1 MSIKVRDVMRNVAI
15 AVREDASFAEIVR
28 TMRRYTLGAVS
39 VIDADGRP
47 VGVVSEDDLLLKE
60 MDPVRHSAPIFESRK
75 RREEHEKAA
84 AVTASALMSAPAIT
98 VTPGSPVRDA
108 ARLMHEKRIKQLPV
122 IDVVTGRIV
131 GTLHQSDVLRV
142 FTRSA
147 GELESDVRAVIGD
160 RTSVSV
166 SIAGAV
172 VRLSGRVTCGSEAVQ
187 LVEEIRRVEG
197 VIDVVSELT
206 YDRVDLIVVPPLL

>member
-1 MSIKVRDVMRNVAI
+1 MSIKVKDVMRNVAI

-28 TMRRYTLGAVS
+28 TMRRYTLGAIS

-60 MDPVRHSAPIFESRK
+60 TGPARHSTPIFENRK
-75 RREEHEKAA
+75 RRAEQEKAA
-84 AVTASALMSAPAIT
+84 AITASALMTTPAIT
-98 VTPGSPVRDA
+98 VTPGTPVRDA

-122 IDVVTGRIV
+122 IDVVTGRIT
-131 GTLHQSDVLRV
+131 GTLHRSDVLRV
-142 FTRSA
+142 FSRST
-147 GELESDVRAVIGD
+147 GELEREIRAVMGD
-160 RTSVSV
+160 LTSVSAGV
-166 SIAGAV
+166 SGGV
-172 VRLSGRVTCGSEAVQ
+172 VRLSGRVARASEAIQ

-206 YDRVDLIVVPPLL
+206 YDRADLVVVPPLL

>member
-1 MSIKVRDVMRNVAI
+1 MAIKVRDVMRNVAI

-39 VIDADGRP
+39 VIDTDGRP

-75 RREEHEKAA
+75 RREEHKRAA
-84 AVTASALMSAPAIT
+84 AVTASALMSTPAIT
-98 VTPGSPVRDA
+98 VTPATPVRDA

-122 IDVVTGRIV
+122 IDAVTGRIA

-166 SIAGAV
+166 SVSGGV
-172 VRLSGRVTCGSEAVQ
+172 VRLSGRMARGSEVTR
-187 LVEEIRRVEG
+187 LVEEIHQVEG

-206 YDRVDLIVVPPLL
+206 WDRGDLIVVPPLL

>member
-15 AVREDASFAEIVR
+15 AVGEDASFAEIVR
-28 TMRRYTLGAVS
+28 TMRRYGVGAVS
-39 VIDADGRP
+39 VVDADCRP

-60 MDPVRHSAPIFESRK
+60 VDPVRHGASIFESRK
-75 RREEHEKAA
+75 RREEREKAA
-84 AVTASALMSAPAIT
+84 AVTASALMSTPAIT

-108 ARLMHEKRIKQLPV
+108 ARLMHEKRFKVLPV
-122 IDVVTGRIV
+122 IDVVTGRIA

-147 GELESDVRAVIGD
+147 LALEREVRAVIGD
-160 RTSVSV
+160 LTSVSV
-166 SIAGAV
+166 SVAGGV
-172 VRLSGRVTCGSEAVQ
+172 VTISGQVARGSQAIH

-206 YDRVDLIVVPPLL
+206 YDKDDLIIVPPLL

>member
-60 MDPVRHSAPIFESRK
+60 TIRRSSSIFDRH
-75 RREEHEKAA
+75 RRRAEREKAA
-84 AVTASALMSAPAIT
+84 AVTASALMTTPAIT
-98 VTPGSPVRDA
+98 VTPGKPVRDA

-122 IDVVTGRIV
+122 IDAVSGRIT
-131 GTLHQSDVLRV
+131 GTLHRSDVLRV
-142 FTRSA
+142 FCRST
-147 GELESDVRAVIGD
+147 GELEREIRAVIGD
-160 RTSVSV
+160 LTSVSV
-166 SIAGAV
+166 SVCGGV
-172 VRLSGRVTCGSEAVQ
+172 VRLSGRVARGSEAIQ
-187 LVEEIRRVEG
+187 LVAEIRRVEG

-206 YDRVDLIVVPPLL
+206 YDRADPLVVPPLL